1 MKTSTKESVAK
12 KADEAIEGLHEESQG
27 DAQDALKHLRAIGRL
42 ILTNAE
48 FRKVSTFRRI
58 VLESVLTRLG
68 VAFDGCWN
76 GRHGRRCRCSCQG
89 GCSGETQ
96 RRSA

>member
-42 ILTNAE
+42 I
-48 FRKVSTFRRI
+48 
-58 VLESVLTRLG
+58 
-68 VAFDGCWN
+68 
-76 GRHGRRCRCSCQG
+76 RHGTYFSAITQG
-89 GCSGETQ
+89 F
-96 RRSA
+96 RSSAAGA